1 MEHSSEKKIGKG
13 MLYVAWFIVLIGLT
27 AIFGKWE
34 DSQFNPNQN
43 LNSSTPG
50 EIILQQNRKNHYV
63 ASGKIN
69 GKRVVFLV
77 DTGATDVSVPAGLAK
92 KLGLAPGQRG
102 KAITANGIVEIR
114 ATRIDKLEL
123 GSITLYD
130 VRASINPG
138 MTGEE
143 ILLGMS
149 ALKDLELTQRDA
161 TLTIKQI

>member
-1 MEHSSEKKIGKG
+1 MEPTPEKKIGKG
-13 MLYVAWFIVLIGLT
+13 MLYVAWIIVLIGLT
-27 AIFGKWE
+27 AILGDWE
-34 DSQFNPNQN
+34 QRQHNPNQHID
-43 LNSSTPG
+43 SSQKG
-50 EIILQQNRKNHYV
+50 EISLRQNRKGHYI

-69 GKRVVFLV
+69 SKKVVFIV
-77 DTGATDVSVPAGLAK
+77 DTGATDVSVPAKLAD
-92 KLGLAPGQRG
+92 KLGLPPGQRG
-102 KAITANGIVEIR
+102 KAITANGIVEVR

-138 MTGEE
+138 MLGEE

-149 ALKDLELTQRDA
+149 ALRDLELTQRDA